1 MERIKEIYMPAQDSA
16 FALLPCP
23 FCGENS
29 IRYEQY
35 ETATG
40 DRWRVCC
47 YACSATLDPGYAQEK
62 IDVAVLWNRR
72 TERSEK

>member
-1 MERIKEIYMPAQDSA
+1 MERIKEIYMPAQDSD

-23 FCGENS
+23 FCGEDR

-47 YACSATLDPGYAQEK
+47 NGCTATIDPGWTIQR
-62 IDVAVLWNRR
+62 IDVADLWNHR
-72 TERSEK
+72 TERSK

>member
-1 MERIKEIYMPAQDSA
+1 MEKIKKIYIPAQGSDL
-16 FALLPCP
+16 ALLPCP
-23 FCGENS
+23 FCGEDR

-47 YACSATLDPGYAQEK
+47 NGCTTTIDPG
-62 IDVAVLWNRR
+62 
-72 TERSEK
+72 

>member
-1 MERIKEIYMPAQDSA
+1 MENIKNVFVPAPDSD

-23 FCGENS
+23 FCGETR

-35 ETATG
+35 ETPSG

-47 YACSATLDPGYAQEK
+47 NNCTATIDPGWTMQK
-62 IDVAVLWNRR
+62 IDVADFWNHRA
-72 TERSEK
+72 ERS